1 MCGGLYGLSN
11 HCFRTISKRHNLSGF
26 LFCSYSYAQKA
37 ADKIVDE
44 TIDTFDELISKI
56 NKKGIDNKKA
66 HLKAVNAELEE
77 KAGKLLKK
85 INKLD

>member
-1 MCGGLYGLSN
+1 MASIKNLKKDINYILGDI
-11 HCFRTISKRHNLSGF
+11 ISEALAKDDK
-26 LFCSYSYAQKA
+26 KA